1 MKGSMKD
8 EWPIDSI
15 KPSDFNIFMKES
27 FIDKCR
33 IWNMNKWIKIEWVN
47 MSKEWMSKYIFKV

>member
-15 KPSDFNIFMKES
+15 KSSDFNIFMKES

-47 MSKEWMSKYIFKV
+47 MSKEWMSKCIFKV

>member
-15 KPSDFNIFMKES
+15 KSSYFNIFMKES

-33 IWNMNKWIKIEWVN
+33 IWNMNKWIKIEWVS

>member
-1 MKGSMKD
+1 MKD

>member
-15 KPSDFNIFMKES
+15 KSSDFNIFMKES

-33 IWNMNKWIKIEWVN
+33 IWNMNKWIKIEWVS

>member
-33 IWNMNKWIKIEWVN
+33 IWNMNKWIKIESVN
-47 MSKEWMSKYIFKV
+47 MSKEWMSKCIFKV